1 MKFPCFHENLY
12 IRPYKDYLKCKN
24 FREDLFS
31 RNRPDTVLNKSQ
43 NGVKLMKMLRNKEN
57 LHFAR
62 IYFRELIHEFG
73 QNSRNSRK
81 FLLAKICTLKVYQF
95 LNLKQNTKSSTLTS
109 QSGCGTF
116 CNAMATLCVTP
127 FTMAR
132 FKRYLV
138 MRHTNSCSGFRG
150 S

>member
-1 MKFPCFHENLY
+1 
-12 IRPYKDYLKCKN
+12 
-24 FREDLFS
+24 
-31 RNRPDTVLNKSQ
+31 
-43 NGVKLMKMLRNKEN
+43 MKMLRNKEN

-95 LNLKQNTKSSTLTS
+95 LNLKQNTKSSTPTS

-138 MRHTNSCSGFRG
+138 MRHTNSCSGFRW
-150 S
+150 SWWLICTIVLTTRWPCCPVTPETFPCTLLVEKEIKML